1 MAPRGEGHRHA
12 GRIDPAGLVRAARP
26 GVHLPSWVVNRQE
39 AVRVIVGA
47 SKLVGANGLY
57 LTEREVEETPERV
70 RRALHTLG
78 VTDDEIAAVDT
89 AES

>member
-1 MAPRGEGHRHA
+1 M
-12 GRIDPAGLVRAARP
+12 D
-26 GVHLPSWVVNRQE
+26 RQE

-57 LTEREVEETPERV
+57 LTEREVDEMPERV

-78 VTDDEIAAVDT
+78 VTDDELAAINL
-89 AES
+89 AE